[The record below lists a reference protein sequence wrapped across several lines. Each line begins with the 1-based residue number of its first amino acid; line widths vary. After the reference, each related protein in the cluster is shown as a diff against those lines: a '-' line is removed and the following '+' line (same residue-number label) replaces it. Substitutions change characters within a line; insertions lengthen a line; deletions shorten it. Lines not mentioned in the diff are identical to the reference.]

1 MRVRR
6 GRGGGASVTNLH
18 PELTAGGSRWGVLCF
33 LIQIDQW
40 TGRQAGREGGEV
52 GGLVGGWLQEQRRNV
67 KPEKSSHND
76 KHSKTAAETVN
87 TWTWM

>member
-40 TGRQAGREGGEV
+40 TGEAGGQRGRRGGR
-52 GGLVGGWLQEQRRNV
+52 VGGWV
-67 KPEKSSHND
+67 AAGAEKER
-76 KHSKTAAETVN
+76 KTREIVP
-87 TWTWM
+87 